1 MKVSS
6 KRNAVR
12 WLHIIVGCV
21 LATYIYSP
29 WEENVVFQ
37 NVTKFL
43 VIPLSAISGLWL
55 WKGHLI
61 RRFLPSNKK
70 TSLLTTI
77 LLVSGQ
83 LIFAQSNEQIKLKR
97 WGAEFSPIGAG
108 VFSIAQAKAT

>member
-12 WLHIIVGCV
+12 WLHIIVGSV

-37 NVTKFL
+37 KVTKFL
-43 VIPLSAISGLWL
+43 LIPISAISGLWL

-61 RRFLPSNKK
+61 RRFLPSNKN

-77 LLVSGQ
+77 LLVSGHM
-83 LIFAQSNEQIKLKR
+83 IFAQSTEPIKPKIR
-97 WGAEFSPIGAG
+97 GAEFSPIGAG